1 MVAVTNTDN
10 IAKMNRRNNRNV
22 TVTAKS
28 LADRG
33 YSLTRAAAAAG
44 VSVTH
49 LRKVCQGERKAS
61 AELLGKLEALPAY
74 HPVRCLVNY

>member
-1 MVAVTNTDN
+1 MNREDN
-10 IAKMNRRNNRNV
+10 INV
-22 TVTAKS
+22 TVSAQG
-28 LADRG
+28 LAARG
-33 YSLTRAAAAAG
+33 YSLTRAAAAVG
-44 VSVTH
+44 VSCTH